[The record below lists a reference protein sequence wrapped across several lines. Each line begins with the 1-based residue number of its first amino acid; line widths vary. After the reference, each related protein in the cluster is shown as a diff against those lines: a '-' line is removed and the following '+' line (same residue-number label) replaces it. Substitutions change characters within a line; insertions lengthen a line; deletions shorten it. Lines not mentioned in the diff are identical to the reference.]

1 MRPNFSP
8 ESELNWLSE
17 KEGERRKPTYK
28 DPKSKIIFFSVF
40 SKTNKT
46 LNQEKMF
53 KQTQPKPKLSSSTRK
68 NRRSHSSSKLVQVR
82 GRVDIRNF
90 FEQKGVGGE
99 KSNNE
104 NCGKLS
110 EDNYTHP
117 NPVLKIKEANS
128 EIRESLGE
136 SLKGLV
142 ASTELSTSYAAL

>member
-1 MRPNFSP
+1 M
-8 ESELNWLSE
+8 
-17 KEGERRKPTYK
+17 
-28 DPKSKIIFFSVF
+28 
-40 SKTNKT
+40 
-46 LNQEKMF
+46 
-53 KQTQPKPKLSSSTRK
+53 
-68 NRRSHSSSKLVQVR
+68 
-82 GRVDIRNF
+82 DIRNF

-128 EIRESLGE
+128 EIRESLGG
-136 SLKGLV
+136 SLKGLVLV